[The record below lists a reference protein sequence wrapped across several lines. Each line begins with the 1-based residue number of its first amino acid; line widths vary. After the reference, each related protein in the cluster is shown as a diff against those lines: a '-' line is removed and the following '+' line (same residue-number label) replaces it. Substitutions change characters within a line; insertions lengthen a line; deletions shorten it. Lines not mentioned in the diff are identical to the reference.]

1 MTRIYTPTLNA
12 GSSVSEDDSESGWA
26 MNAERMRN
34 LCNLG
39 NSLIKI
45 KFRCPLF
52 RYVKSIEKKKIPL
65 SPPHFQ
71 DNCKKDFKHTPL
83 H

>member
-34 LCNLG
+34 LCILG

-45 KFRCPLF
+45 KF
-52 RYVKSIEKKKIPL
+52 
-65 SPPHFQ
+65 
-71 DNCKKDFKHTPL
+71 
-83 H
+83 